1 MMVFGGALKRL
12 ASSCKLAETSE
23 QVLTPKQLFEFAN
36 SEIASVTTYFENSQS
51 VQENVSFL

>member
-1 MMVFGGALKRL
+1 MVFSGALKRL
-12 ASSCKLAETSE
+12 ASSCTLAE

-51 VQENVSFL
+51 VKENVSFL